1 MLMPTMDMEE
11 LVMELTRC
19 KLALWGACD
28 WAGRPP
34 ARHPDHPT
42 PGIVS
47 KPVPALPG
55 HRATSPKGS

>member
-1 MLMPTMDMEE
+1 MPTMDMEE

-34 ARHPDHPT
+34 AARADRPAPALSSSAPT
-42 PGIVS
+42 PFTA
-47 KPVPALPG
+47 P
-55 HRATSPKGS
+55 RATTTKTP